1 LQAHEEVEEIWV
13 ALSNVSFP
21 PFLRSV
27 FSYFFFMDAIFLGE
41 LNLRTFTEK
50 FSDEL
55 ADPDAV

>member
-13 ALSNVSFP
+13 AVSNASFP

-27 FSYFFFMDAIFLGE
+27 FGYFFLKDAIFLGE

-50 FSDEL
+50 FSDDL
-55 ADPDAV
+55 VDPDAV